1 MQPSIQIMFE
11 ETSTSDP
18 IGSVR
23 SLQNIWSSFPA
34 KDTTS
39 NNEESPS
46 KFLCTDTNQTL
57 PANKLAALFFF

>member
-1 MQPSIQIMFE
+1 MQPSIQIKFE

-18 IGSVR
+18 IDFICST
-23 SLQNIWSSFPA
+23 QNIWNSSPA

-46 KFLCTDTNQTL
+46 KFLCID
-57 PANKLAALFFF
+57 PATTQPTNKLAVLLLL

>member
-1 MQPSIQIMFE
+1 MQPSIQINFE

-18 IGSVR
+18 IDFIR
-23 SLQNIWSSFPA
+23 STQNIWNSSPA

-46 KFLCTDTNQTL
+46 KFLCTDTATTQPT
-57 PANKLAALFFF
+57 NKLAVLLLL